1 MPQPR
6 PARGL
11 RAQRDPGAARAFVI
25 AFVALLLLSG
35 CSPAFHRGALPGE
48 PKDARYAQVG
58 DTRVRY
64 VDEGQGPAVVL
75 LHGFASSLD
84 NWKRVRPALRQ
95 RHRVIALDLK
105 GFGWSDRP
113 PGDYSPRA
121 QAHLVRALLDQRGV
135 DDVAVVGHSWGGS
148 VAMQLALNDA
158 KRVRRVAL
166 YDAWVFEEQL
176 PTAFHMARAPG
187 LGELIFGAF
196 YDERIDEK
204 MASAFFD
211 RRYVTEAFVEEV
223 ERGLE
228 RPGSTAAA
236 LAAARSQHFD
246 QVQQRYSKMDKPTLL
261 MWGREDRITPLHY
274 GERLART
281 LPGARL
287 VVYPRCGHF
296 PMIEAAAESTRELSA
311 FLSEDLA
318 GAGTRAGRESANS
331 STSTR
336 SSSREAPG
344 SSAST
349 STGTSSREAPG
360 SSTKGAQ
367 GTETKSPVPAGKSA
381 PPRATDPAGV
391 DDAPSAPPNKLSPN
405 PFDDGG
411 GK

>member
-1 MPQPR
+1 MPQLQR
-6 PARGL
+6 AR
-11 RAQRDPGAARAFVI
+11 DWCARRNLGTALGFVI
-25 AFVALLLLSG
+25 ALVALLTVSG

-121 QAHLVRALLDQRGV
+121 QAQIVRALLDQRGV

-281 LPGARL
+281 LPGAKL

-311 FLSEDLA
+311 FLSEDIA
-318 GAGTRAGRESANS
+318 GAGTRAGRERANS
-331 STSTR
+331 STST
-336 SSSREAPG
+336 STSTSTSSREAPR

-349 STGTSSREAPG
+349 ST
-360 SSTKGAQ
+360 KGAA

-391 DDAPSAPPNKLSPN
+391 DDGPGAPPNKLSPN